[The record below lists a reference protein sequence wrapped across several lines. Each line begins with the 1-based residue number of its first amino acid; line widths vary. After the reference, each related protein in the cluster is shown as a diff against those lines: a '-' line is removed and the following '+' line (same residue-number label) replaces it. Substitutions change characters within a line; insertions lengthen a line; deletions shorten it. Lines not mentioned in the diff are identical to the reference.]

1 MLSLCDGPRSNDLAD
16 LFVLHDEGDGDSL
29 EAESQEIV
37 RSAEI
42 VCVTI
47 RSSGRLRH
55 RERLLRIAPLQD
67 GAAWAEVELVTIRGS
82 GEGVYI
88 RRSASVADAQHTL

>member
-16 LFVLHDEGDGDSL
+16 LFVLHDEGDSL

-67 GAAWAEVELVTIRGS
+67 GAAWAEVELVTIRGP

-88 RRSASVADAQHTL
+88 RRFASVADAQHTL